1 MWISSNQFDDGGP
14 IPGENAF
21 CVIDPDSHVT
31 LSDNKNPDL
40 KWGDVPDGTASFAL
54 LMIDVD
60 VPTVADDVNQ
70 EGREIQPDL
79 PRTDFA
85 HWVLADLPGDTRSIE
100 QGSYSDGVTA
110 RGKDGLSGIPKEG
123 VNDYTGWFASD
134 PDMAGT
140 YKGYD
145 GPCPP
150 WNDSIVHRYVF
161 TLLALD
167 VTTLGLPDSFTVAD
181 VRAASS
187 GHVLAE
193 ASLTG
198 SYTLNP
204 GLTS

>member
-79 PRTDFA
+79 SRTDFA
-85 HWVLADLPGDTRSIE
+85 
-100 QGSYSDGVTA
+100 
-110 RGKDGLSGIPKEG
+110 LSLIH
-123 VNDYTGWFASD
+123 
-134 PDMAGT
+134 
-140 YKGYD
+140 
-145 GPCPP
+145 
-150 WNDSIVHRYVF
+150 I
-161 TLLALD
+161 
-167 VTTLGLPDSFTVAD
+167 
-181 VRAASS
+181 
-187 GHVLAE
+187 
-193 ASLTG
+193 
-198 SYTLNP
+198 
-204 GLTS
+204 